1 MLVCAGST
9 IHKNQARRDKYA
21 ANKEQINAKRR
32 ENYQR
37 KRVTRVADVVVT
49 DTRPHDDNGIFFSAN
64 VDLINCFD
72 VVANQSALDYDN
84 CMLIFSL
91 RMCV

>member
-1 MLVCAGST
+1 MMTMV
-9 IHKNQARRDKYA
+9 Y
-21 ANKEQINAKRR
+21 
-32 ENYQR
+32 
-37 KRVTRVADVVVT
+37 
-49 DTRPHDDNGIFFSAN
+49 FFSAN